1 MQGSL
6 SYNGP
11 NDYVSISK
19 KERII
24 VKIKIFSIPGLVV
37 FLINLFICVS
47 FSTLHSQPQE
57 GSTKGIAYIDCH
69 NHLAGRYGSPE
80 GVEGQDYE
88 GAARLALSSM
98 DQFGITKMII
108 MPPPFAPQSPH
119 IYDYTDL
126 TPVVKKHPDRFAFL
140 GGGGTL
146 NVMIHQTANE
156 KEINPALEEKFKA
169 IALAILDK
177 GALGFGEFAAEH
189 FSLGPDHIY
198 AWAPPDHPL
207 FLLLAD
213 IAAEHDVPID
223 IHMEAVPE
231 AMPLPAGLQSPPN
244 PKVLTPNIAAF
255 ERLLDHNR
263 KATIIWS
270 HLGWCNTGQRTATL
284 CADLLRK
291 HPNLSMSFKISP
303 RDSRPECMPI
313 EQGGGLKA
321 EWLQFIREYPD
332 RFIIGTDQFYVSPR
346 SPMRHIGPTKA
357 EPMNRFFSLLPPD
370 LALKIG
376 QENPRR
382 IFGLQ

>member
-1 MQGSL
+1 MR
-6 SYNGP
+6 Y
-11 NDYVSISK
+11 K
-19 KERII
+19 T
-24 VKIKIFSIPGLVV
+24 FSILGLVA
-37 FLINLFICVS
+37 FLLILFLCTS
-47 FSTLHSQPQE
+47 SATLHSQPQQ
-57 GSTKGIAYIDCH
+57 GSSQGITYIDCH
-69 NHLAGRYGSPE
+69 NHLAGRYGSPG

-88 GAARLALSSM
+88 GAAKVALSAM
-98 DQFGITKMII
+98 DQLGITKMII
-108 MPPPFAPQSPH
+108 MPPPFAPQSSH

-126 TPVVKKHPDRFAFL
+126 IPVVKKHPDRFAFL

-156 KEINPALEEKFKA
+156 KEISPSVKEKFKA
-169 IALAILDK
+169 IALEILNK

-213 IAAEHDVPID
+213 IAAEHNVPID

-231 AMPLPAGLQSPPN
+231 AMPLPAGLRSPPN
-244 PKVLTPNIAAF
+244 PKTLTPNIAAF
-255 ERLLDHNR
+255 ERLLSHNR
-263 KATIIWS
+263 RARILWS
-270 HLGWCNTGQRTATL
+270 HVGWCNTGQRTAAL
-284 CADLLRK
+284 CADLLGR

-313 EQGGGLKA
+313 EQGAGLKA
-321 EWLQFIREYPD
+321 EWLQLIREYPD
-332 RFIIGTDQFYVSPR
+332 CFIIGTDQFYVSPR
-346 SPMRHIGPTKA
+346 SSMRQIGPTKA